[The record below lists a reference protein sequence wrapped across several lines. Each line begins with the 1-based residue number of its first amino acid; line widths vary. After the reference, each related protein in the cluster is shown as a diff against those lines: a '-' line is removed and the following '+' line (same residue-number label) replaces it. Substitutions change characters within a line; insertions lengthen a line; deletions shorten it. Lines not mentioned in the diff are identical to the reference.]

1 MGLMGCTA
9 CGGISYPPLH
19 KWASWCEKYIT
30 KRLVKHR
37 QFTDFWLVRPLQGLK
52 KTSTNKMLTS
62 REQKYWGSYLA
73 KKWFHGNKKLSWLF
87 TSYSWTTFTFLPI
100 LHDTQKKSFPTDWKI
115 ELLSNSESHKIG
127 KDFLWNRLQKRAGS
141 VACELET
148 KTKLT
153 FFFRTL
159 VAHYNP
165 KDFLVDKLNCF
176 IDLHVFTERGIW
188 KVDTSS
194 LSEEA
199 SIYTNTMPSR
209 IWRSWRLLCSSKHA
223 DIFPPL
229 FYKKK
234 CTHTPLNITPIR
246 WKYTEYKFCRH
257 SH

>member
-73 KKWFHGNKKLSWLF
+73 KKGFHGNKKLSWLF

-100 LHDTQKKSFPTDWKI
+100 LHDTQKNRFRLIGRSSYYQILRVTKLAKTFCGTDYKK
-115 ELLSNSESHKIG
+115 E
-127 KDFLWNRLQKRAGS
+127 QVGS
-141 VACELET
+141 VAWELET

-159 VAHYNP
+159 IAHYNP
-165 KDFLVDKLNCF
+165 KDFLVDRPVL
-176 IDLHVFTERGIW
+176 
-188 KVDTSS
+188 
-194 LSEEA
+194 
-199 SIYTNTMPSR
+199 SIYMFLKEVFEKSIQVRYLRKHRFTQTQSQVEFDVYDFC
-209 IWRSWRLLCSSKHA
+209 ICSSNHV

-229 FYKKK
+229 IYKK
-234 CTHTPLNITPIR
+234 CTHTPL
-246 WKYTEYKFCRH
+246 KHYSY
-257 SH
+257 

>member
-1 MGLMGCTA
+1 MTFYVLFLDYFHFFA
-9 CGGISYPPLH
+9 
-19 KWASWCEKYIT
+19 
-30 KRLVKHR
+30 
-37 QFTDFWLVRPLQGLK
+37 
-52 KTSTNKMLTS
+52 NLTW
-62 REQKYWGSYLA
+62 Y
-73 KKWFHGNKKLSWLF
+73 
-87 TSYSWTTFTFLPI
+87 T
-100 LHDTQKKSFPTDWKI
+100 KKSFPTDWKI

-165 KDFLVDKLNCF
+165 KDFLVDRLYCF
-176 IDLHVFTERGIW
+176 IDLHVSTERGIW

-199 SIYTNTMPSR
+199 SIYSNTKLSR
-209 IWRSWRLLCSSKHA
+209 IWRLWLLLCSSKHA

-229 FYKKK
+229 FYKKNAR
-234 CTHTPLNITPIR
+234 TP
-246 WKYTEYKFCRH
+246 H
-257 SH
+257 